1 MALQYVKI
9 RLTQFIIYK
18 HVKYCKL
25 VNVIVT
31 CFEVYGK
38 ASRGL
43 LYGTLTPLSGYS
55 KITVNVF

>member
-1 MALQYVKI
+1 MALQYAKI
-9 RLTQFIIYK
+9 RWLSLSFINTF
-18 HVKYCKL
+18 KYCKL